1 MSNSIKTPEIK
12 IFECIEGAKHA
23 KGFTVIIDVFRAFSL
38 EPYLFSR
45 GTECIYAVGKEET
58 ARDLKKK
65 NPNYILIGER
75 SGFICEGFDFGNSP
89 SQTSNFDFKGKTVVH
104 TTSAGTQGIINAKNA
119 SEIITGSLV
128 NSKAIANYILNK
140 NPENVSL
147 VCMGWNGVESAPE
160 DTICA
165 NYIKSII
172 EGKNFDMKKEL
183 EDLKNHPTCKRFFE
197 EKTQKVF
204 PEKDFYMC
212 TDVDKFNFVLK
223 VEKVNDDVFKVNK
236 FDMS

>member
-1 MSNSIKTPEIK
+1 
-12 IFECIEGAKHA
+12 
-23 KGFTVIIDVFRAFSL
+23 
-38 EPYLFSR
+38 
-45 GTECIYAVGKEET
+45 
-58 ARDLKKK
+58 
-65 NPNYILIGER
+65 
-75 SGFICEGFDFGNSP
+75 
-89 SQTSNFDFKGKTVVH
+89 
-104 TTSAGTQGIINAKNA
+104 
-119 SEIITGSLV
+119 
-128 NSKAIANYILNK
+128 
-140 NPENVSL
+140 
-147 VCMGWNGVESAPE
+147 MGWNGVESAPE

-172 EGKNFDMKKEL
+172 EGKKFDMKKEL